1 MFSIHKIVVLL
12 VLLISAIS
20 PFHAVASTNATI
32 YEGKSAGFTVK
43 WTTSDIV
50 ATDSQGKVVFSA
62 RKQAESD
69 FRALIKDR
77 EKGMDYS
84 YEQHH
89 KVLSLVGPILSLSIS
104 DFETGTQNGQP
115 AEAHPGGE
123 TRYVALDLRSP
134 EPLAGKMMDGGLAYD
149 PDTRRAK
156 MFVLNK
162 LFAEKPLL
170 KALAADKVIQEA
182 AEDSLDTTS
191 IKAFLESIDGKA
203 LTGEGQCGTL
213 DRVLLNA
220 FAFHH
225 LEKGGCAVRLGV
237 SGAGP
242 CRYNLT
248 QLGLLLPVAAQYKTW
263 FDNAA
268 TKKEGIMMRDLH
280 KLAVDRQT
288 DFEFTTKKSKK

>member
-1 MFSIHKIVVLL
+1 MRFLSNTVCLL
-12 VLLISAIS
+12 LLLISTATSSRAIAGTPS
-20 PFHAVASTNATI
+20 TI
-32 YEGKSAGFTVK
+32 YEGKSAGFTLK
-43 WTTSDIV
+43 WTSADIV
-50 ATDSQGKVVFSA
+50 ATDSNGKIVFSA
-62 RKQAESD
+62 KKQAESD

-84 YEQHH
+84 YEQHYQ
-89 KVLSLVGPILSLSIS
+89 VLSLVGPILSLRIS
-104 DFETGTQNGQP
+104 DFETGTLNNQP

-134 EPLAGKMMDGGLAYD
+134 ESLGGKMQDGGLSYE
-149 PDTRRAK
+149 PQTRRAK

-162 LFAEKPLL
+162 MFSEKPLL
-170 KALAADKVIQEA
+170 KALAADKVIKQA

-191 IKAFLESIDGKA
+191 VKAFLESIDGKP
-203 LTGEGQCGTL
+203 LLGDGQCGTL
-213 DRVLLNA
+213 DAVLLNA

-225 LEKGGCAVRLGV
+225 LEKGGVAIRLGV

-248 QLGLLLPVAAQYKTW
+248 QLGLLLAVPAQYKTW

-268 TKKEGIMMRDLH
+268 QKKEGIMMRDLH
-280 KLAVDRQT
+280 KLSVDRQT
-288 DFEFTTKKSKK
+288 DFEFTTKNLKK